1 MDREKLVEE
10 LLATDKDEGDKARA
24 ISSIIAADIEQE
36 TEHAKLEAEEKKSR
50 KERFLGY
57 LKIAGTVFVA
67 LFSGFV
73 AIFNARSV
81 MKFEETGTIRTKAWT
96 GVKPEKT
103 QEIK

>member
-1 MDREKLVEE
+1 MNRETLIEE
-10 LLATDKDEGDKARA
+10 LLNESDGEKARA
-24 ISSIIAADIEQE
+24 ISSVITADIERE
-36 TEHAKLEAEEKKSR
+36 TEEKKIESEEKTSKKDR
-50 KERFLGY
+50 ILGW
-57 LKIAGTVFVA
+57 LKVFGTVFVA

-81 MKFEETGTIRTKAWT
+81 MKFEETGTIRSKAWT